1 MPFQGG
7 YVVCHI
13 PSSYETL
20 ELLLVKVVGS
30 GIETVV
36 VGTVTVIDM
45 EDSVDVVLGEGLVLK
60 LDTDFDV

>member
-1 MPFQGG
+1 M
-7 YVVCHI
+7 CHI

-30 GIETVV
+30 GIEAVE
-36 VGTVTVIDM
+36 VGTVTVIEM
-45 EDSVDVVLGEGLVLK
+45 GDSVDVVLGEGLVLK